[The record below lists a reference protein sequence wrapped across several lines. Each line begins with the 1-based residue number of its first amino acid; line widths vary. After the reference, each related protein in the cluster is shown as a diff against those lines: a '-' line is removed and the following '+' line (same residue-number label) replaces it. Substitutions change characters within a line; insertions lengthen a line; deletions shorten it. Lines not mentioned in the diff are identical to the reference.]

1 MSPILPRQAFL
12 LLLLIP
18 GLGLAQDQIE
28 WSDTVTLRPS
38 DFRATSPNTGIMQT
52 IRGHITVGY
61 QMAGYETMF
70 SKNYNKN
77 VSCFFQR
84 SASWLDSGV
93 YTSELI
99 RYANTIFDLD
109 EWMARELR
117 KRFRENRSKMAKGQA
132 DVIYTQLQKE
142 FAELEALYSKE
153 TDFGKKAIEQAE
165 WERKITASLLML
177 KDYCK
182 TCKPPKGK

>member
-1 MSPILPRQAFL
+1 MTVVRLTFL
-12 LLLLIP
+12 MVALGP
-18 GLGLAQDQIE
+18 VFGLAQDQIE
-28 WSDTVTLRPS
+28 WSDTVTLRPI
-38 DFRATSPNTGIMQT
+38 DFRASSPNTGIMQT

-117 KRFRENRSKMAKGQA
+117 KRFRENRSKMMKGQA
-132 DVIYTQLQKE
+132 EVIYTQLQKE
-142 FAELEALYSKE
+142 FAELESLYSKE
-153 TDFGKKAIEQAE
+153 TDFGKEPIKQAE
-165 WERKITASLLML
+165 WERKIADSLLML
-177 KDYCK
+177 KDYGK